1 MISLQLAKKADL
13 GLLAFGTIDSWLIW
27 KLTKGIL
34 VTLNVQCPAYAPSCL
49 VVHVHVPT
57 LCLPT

>member
-34 VTLNVQCPAYAPSCL
+34 VTLNVQCLAYAP
-49 VVHVHVPT
+49 T
-57 LCLPT
+57 LYLPT